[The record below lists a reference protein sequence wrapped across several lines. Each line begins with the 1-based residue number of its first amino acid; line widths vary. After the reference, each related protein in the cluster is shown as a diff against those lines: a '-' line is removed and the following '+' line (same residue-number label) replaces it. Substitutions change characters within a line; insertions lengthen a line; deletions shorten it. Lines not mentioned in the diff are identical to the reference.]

1 MARTMMRLHT
11 VLLIAV
17 FVMIGF
23 RTTAAQPGT
32 PDTLR
37 VGDPRVD
44 GSFIEAFSVTWRAT
58 SWDSAGR
65 TRAPNLVEETVEVVR
80 SEGDAD
86 LLKFIQ
92 TWRDSLGEISFITAR
107 VADRRS
113 MAYRAFH
120 TGRTPTGLGRLDI
133 NGARVHGFYAP
144 SPERPL
150 LNYSLVLDETPF
162 ASFAGL
168 LFSAFAHDAGLSGV
182 FPGFGWGGSTN
193 PNLVWQEYRVVG
205 RERVELVG
213 SNGIDAWRVE
223 TTRSPGSETIYWVT
237 KQPPYFVQ
245 AESHSAN
252 GSGSRFEVVN
262 WR

>member
-1 MARTMMRLHT
+1 MRLHT
-11 VLLIAV
+11 VLLIAG
-17 FVMIGF
+17 FVMTGS
-23 RTTAAQPGT
+23 RTTAAQSGT

-58 SWDSAGR
+58 SWDSVGR
-65 TRAPNLVEETVEVVR
+65 VRAPNLVEETVEVVG
-80 SEGDAD
+80 SDGGAE

-107 VADRRS
+107 VANRRS

-150 LNYSLVLDETPF
+150 QNFSLVLDETPF

-168 LFSAFAHDAGLSGV
+168 LLAAFPHDAGLSAV

-193 PNLVWQEYRVVG
+193 PNLVWQQYRVVR

-213 SNGIDAWRVE
+213 SSGIDAWRVE
-223 TTRSPGSETIYWVT
+223 TTRSLGSETVYWVI
-237 KQPPYFVQ
+237 KRPPYFVR
-245 AESHSAN
+245 AESQSAN
-252 GSGSRFEVVN
+252 GSGSRFEIVN
-262 WR
+262 WQ

>member
-1 MARTMMRLHT
+1 MKLHT
-11 VLLIAV
+11 VGLIAV
-17 FVMIGF
+17 LVMIGS
-23 RTTAAQPGT
+23 RTAAAQSDP

-44 GSFIEAFSVTWRAT
+44 ASFIEAFSVTWRAT
-58 SWDSAGR
+58 AWDSLGR
-65 TRAPNLVEETVEVVR
+65 TRAPNLVEETVEVVG
-80 SEGDAD
+80 SDGDAD

-120 TGRTPTGLGRLDI
+120 TGRTPSGLGRLDI
-133 NGARVHGFYAP
+133 DGARVHGFYAP

-150 LNYSLVLDETPF
+150 LSYSLVLDETPF

-168 LFSAFAHDAGLSGV
+168 LFAAFPYDVGLSGV

-193 PNLVWQEYRVVG
+193 PNLVWQHYRVVG
-205 RERVELVG
+205 TERVELVG
-213 SNGIDAWRVE
+213 SDGIDAWKIE
-223 TTRSPGSETIYWVT
+223 TTRSPGSETVYWVT
-237 KQPPYFVQ
+237 KQPPYFVR

-252 GSGSRFEVVN
+252 GSGSRFEVVD